1 MVSVD
6 ANANTMNNEWCARKW
21 FESGAVDDDDQHV
34 WKPQQLQDLK
44 RTACAIAMID
54 ERSKRGTSFAGRGE
68 TPVRDRPRRSHE
80 EERSVISKRIKSHVR
95 ALEIKNK
102 YNEDTKTAVEF
113 LKNVQRNNHHRNEK
127 IDLIIQQTVD
137 GIVAHSPC

>member
-1 MVSVD
+1 MVSAD
-6 ANANTMNNEWCARKW
+6 ASANTMNNEWCARKC
-21 FESGAVDDDDQHV
+21 FESGAVDDDDRDV
-34 WKPQQLQDLK
+34 WEPQQLQDLK
-44 RTACAIAMID
+44 RRARAIAHID

-68 TPVRDRPRRSHE
+68 TPVRGRPMKSHE

-95 ALEIKNK
+95 VLEVRNK

-113 LKNVQRNNHHRNEK
+113 LKNIRINDHHRDEK